1 MKYNRIKKTLCLIA
15 ALALIPAFAVGC
27 SNDKSESENSKA
39 TEATPA
45 AVATIDEAKV
55 GQPAVSALEDMGIV
69 PSTVGINPS
78 INQDRKSVV

>member
-39 TEATPA
+39 TEATSTLLPQLTKQKSDSLPYPHLKIWA
-45 AVATIDEAKV
+45 LFR
-55 GQPAVSALEDMGIV
+55 QP
-69 PSTVGINPS
+69 
-78 INQDRKSVV
+78 

>member
-45 AVATIDEAKV
+45 AVATIDRAKSDSLPYPHLKIWALFR
-55 GQPAVSALEDMGIV
+55 QP
-69 PSTVGINPS
+69 
-78 INQDRKSVV
+78 